1 MKRKGG
7 TRRKS
12 RSKLTRHPRQQGKK
26 DITSYLS
33 TYEEGDNVVLDI
45 DPSVHE
51 GMFHP
56 RFDGRSGVITGSQGD
71 CYTVE
76 INDKGKDKSIIA
88 HPVHIDEA

>member
-12 RSKLTRHPRQQGKK
+12 RSKLTRPPRKQGKK
-26 DITSYLS
+26 DITSYLER
-33 TYEEGDNVVLDI
+33 YEEGDNVVLDL
-45 DPSVHE
+45 DPSVHD

-56 RFDGRSGVITGSQGD
+56 RFDGNSGVVTGQQGD

-76 INDKGKDKSIIA
+76 INDKGKDKTIIA
-88 HPVHIDEA
+88 HPVHLTTV